1 MTLQEIEKHKPENIH
16 DIINTEFFAKYDVN
30 DYIYCKNYY
39 EWNYAVSKYLQP
51 KTFLEIG
58 VRLGFSFLPT
68 LLGSDSLE
76 YALGWDLETY
86 VFNGNQL
93 ASNNI
98 SKYYDGKCIWS
109 LEKINSQE
117 IDSLPQ
123 KFDFINIDGCHDY
136 DCKIHDLKLAME
148 NCKYALLDDYDYH
161 VYVKAAIN
169 DFIKENEN
177 KIESYLYIPTFR
189 GSMLIKFKDSE

>member
-1 MTLQEIEKHKPENIH
+1 MILQEIEKYKPDNIH
-16 DIINTEFFAKYDVN
+16 DIINPEFFTKFDVN

-39 EWNYAVSKYLQP
+39 EWNYAVAKYLQP

-86 VFNGNQL
+86 VFNGNKI
-93 ASNNI
+93 ATDNI

-109 LEKINSQE
+109 LEKVNSQE
-117 IDSLPQ
+117 IISLPQ
-123 KFDFINIDGCHDY
+123 YFDFINIDGCHDY
-136 DCKIHDLKLAME
+136 DCKIHDLKLAMA

-161 VYVKAAIN
+161 VYVKDAIN
-169 DFIKENEN
+169 DFIKENED
-177 KIESYLYIPTFR
+177 KIESHLYIPTFR